1 MEQPLQQHIAHLE
14 QRLKALN
21 QQLMD
26 EPQTKEERNRIE
38 TEIRVAQMALTYYQ
52 KAFELEKQIG

>member
-14 QRLKALN
+14 QRLNALN

-26 EPQTKEERNRIE
+26 EPQTKEERNRVE
-38 TEIRVAQMALTYYQ
+38 AEIRVAQMALTYYQ

>member
-14 QRLKALN
+14 QRLNTLN

-26 EPQTKEERNRIE
+26 EPQTKEERNRVE
-38 TEIRVAQMALTYYQ
+38 AEIRVAQMALTYYQ